1 MGTGPFDEYGNRGGL
16 GRTPDIRPRQAIE
29 EVAETVGETAAL
41 KKIVGG
47 LRARHPE
54 VARDLG
60 W

>member
-1 MGTGPFDEYGNRGGL
+1 MGTGPFDAYGNRHGTGTEPRL
-16 GRTPDIRPRQAIE
+16 GPRKAIE